1 MKRKTLIISALV
13 SLGLL
18 VTLLIKLIRV
28 PGGMILPGWFLGG
41 MMIILILLAAP
52 VLAWLIKLIVKRLSF
67 WTAYFILTAIA
78 FMAFHYQLYSPTL
91 KIIVPENYTGEV
103 NLIKS
108 NVADNIL
115 RLDSNGIGYLNE
127 WTFNKVYSK
136 PIVLDSKGNDL
147 TEQLVG
153 FNPSTFWGLR
163 TTTLF
168 DSNKEIKTKT
178 FDIAPNDKIGEKQY
192 YHINLSEVVDR
203 KKIK

>member
-1 MKRKTLIISALV
+1 M
-13 SLGLL
+13 
-18 VTLLIKLIRV
+18 
-28 PGGMILPGWFLGG
+28 
-41 MMIILILLAAP
+41 
-52 VLAWLIKLIVKRLSF
+52 
-67 WTAYFILTAIA
+67 
-78 FMAFHYQLYSPTL
+78 
-91 KIIVPENYTGEV
+91 
-103 NLIKS
+103 IKS

-147 TEQLVG
+147 TGQLVG

-178 FDIAPNDKIGEKQY
+178 FDIVPNDKIGEKQY

-203 KKIK
+203 KKLE

>member
-1 MKRKTLIISALV
+1 
-13 SLGLL
+13 